1 MEHTPHHVSTSEA
14 RTFTSLFQK
23 ELLLFQYLRKAV
35 NMSNR
40 FPKNLQV
47 KPHTLYYKNM
57 V

>member
-1 MEHTPHHVSTSEA
+1 MERTPHHVSTSEA